1 MPVSGGSYVADARR
15 TAAQARLETVVAE
28 NRFGI
33 AVLAPLIGAAS
44 LLAGARGFLPAW
56 LAFSPALLVFGTAML
71 RFPLAA
77 AIAPELDRR
86 ALAVLAALCGYTY
99 LIEHVGVTTGWPY
112 GAFSYGVELG
122 PMVAGVPLALPLFF
136 LPLVLNAY
144 FLALALLGERARAP
158 HLRLPAAVGLVLLV
172 DCVLD
177 PGAVALGFWSY
188 ADGGLYYGI
197 PLSNYL
203 GWALSGS
210 VAVVA
215 LDVAFDHRAL
225 RARLD
230 ACSFALDD
238 LVSFV
243 VLWGLVNLA
252 YANWVPVLC
261 TAALVC
267 GLLATDRFDLALARG
282 DGEGGVREW
291 G

>member
-1 MPVSGGSYVADARR
+1 MDSATLSALSTRLDRLVAA
-15 TAAQARLETVVAE
+15 
-28 NRFGI
+28 NRPGI

-44 LLAGARGFLPAW
+44 LIGGALGYVPRW
-56 LAFSPALLVFGTAML
+56 LAFNAVLLLLGTAML
-71 RFPLAA
+71 RLPLVAA
-77 AIAPELDRR
+77 VLPEIDRR
-86 ALAVLAALCGYTY
+86 ALAALGALCGYTY
-99 LIEHVGVTTGWPY
+99 LIEYVGVTSGWPY

-136 LPLVLNAY
+136 LPLVCNAY
-144 FLALALLGERARAP
+144 FLAVLLLGERAGTARY
-158 HLRLPAAVGLVLLV
+158 RLPATVAIVLLV

-188 ADGGLYYGI
+188 ADGGVYYGV
-197 PLSNYL
+197 PLSNYA
-203 GWALSGS
+203 GWVLSGS
-210 VAVVA
+210 VAVLA

-230 ACSFALDD
+230 DCPFALDD

-243 VLWGLVNLA
+243 VLWGLVNLV
-252 YANWVPVLC
+252 YANWLPVLC

-267 GLLATDRFDLALARG
+267 GLLATDRFDLAFARG
-282 DGEGGVREW
+282 SGGVD